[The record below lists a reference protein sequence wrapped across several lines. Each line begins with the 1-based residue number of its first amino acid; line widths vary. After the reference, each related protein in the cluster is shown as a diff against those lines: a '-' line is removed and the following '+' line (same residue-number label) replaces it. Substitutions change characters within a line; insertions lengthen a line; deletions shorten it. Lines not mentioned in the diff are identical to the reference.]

1 MADADLGEVV
11 VRVVVS
17 LGAVMA
23 VVAVAYAIARR
34 RSVRFGMI
42 PSRRSGKRNTR
53 PAIEVIARLGIA
65 RNVSAVALRFGD
77 RVVLVGVAE
86 QAPMSVLADMSAA
99 EWDELHG
106 TTTTTSA
113 ATTDQ
118 APTATARPE
127 RDETDVATPVP
138 FGQDAAADGGL
149 ITSASRPSFI
159 EALRDATSRRP

>member
-17 LGAVMA
+17 LGVVMA

-34 RSVRFGMI
+34 RSVRVGMI
-42 PSRRSGKRNTR
+42 PGRRSGKRNTR

-106 TTTTTSA
+106 TTTTTS
-113 ATTDQ
+113 TDQ
-118 APTATARPE
+118 TTTSSAPPAKDR
-127 RDETDVATPVP
+127 TDVATPIP